1 MGSAGMAISCYGF
14 RRADPAVR
22 QFIPGLRV
30 LVLCRPLLAVAELTQ
45 QSLQAE
51 QLLPARIGNR
61 AIPEIARSPECQVI
75 AVPGRVLGQEVR
87 IGGPAVDVD
96 EVWAVLVDD
105 HGSALASH
113 GINASADQPIA
124 LWRKIRHRRRDI
136 G

>member
-22 QFIPGLRV
+22 QFIPRLRV
-30 LVLCRPLLAVAELTQ
+30 LVLFRPLLPVTELTQ

-61 AIPEIARSPECQVI
+61 AIPKIARSPECQVI
-75 AVPGRVLGQEVR
+75 AVPGRVLGREVR

-96 EVWAVLVDD
+96 EGWAVLVDD
-105 HGSALASH
+105 HGSALASD
-113 GINASADQPIA
+113 GMNWSADEPIA
-124 LWRKIRHRRRDI
+124 LGRKTGHLR